1 MRGIPMRNDAIAYNE
16 KYWNNHADLWFGTTA
31 LPQYGV
37 KFPTED
43 ELKLFGNVTGKK
55 MLEIC
60 CGSGHSLKYHAERK
74 AGELWG
80 IDISQNQ
87 LDNAQK
93 YLDECGYA
101 ANLICSSMEE
111 MNLPQCYFDYV
122 YSIYGI
128 GWTTDLQGTF
138 NKIASCLKK
147 MGYLFLA
154 GITRYIIALPFVER
168 MERIC
173 WMMAKWY
180 LNQVTLM
187 NLIIKCLCMIVKLF
201 CVIV

>member
-1 MRGIPMRNDAIAYNE
+1 MLAG
-16 KYWNNHADLWFGTTA
+16 A

-60 CGSGHSLKYHAERK
+60 CGSGHSLKYHAERN

-101 ANLICSSMEE
+101 ANLICSSM
-111 MNLPQCYFDYV
+111 
-122 YSIYGI
+122 
-128 GWTTDLQGTF
+128 TDIMYIDF
-138 NKIASCLKK
+138 
-147 MGYLFLA
+147 FLA
-154 GITRYIIALPFVER
+154 R
-168 MERIC
+168 MIEN
-173 WMMAKWY
+173 Y
-180 LNQVTLM
+180 
-187 NLIIKCLCMIVKLF
+187 F
-201 CVIV
+201 CYKIL

>member
-1 MRGIPMRNDAIAYNE
+1 MIDDTIIHNN
-16 KYWNNHADLWFGTTA
+16 KTYWNNHADFWFGTTA

-43 ELKLFGNVTGKK
+43 ELKLFGDVTGKK

-60 CGSGHSLKYHAERK
+60 CGSGHSLKYHAERN

-87 LDNAQK
+87 LDNAKK
-93 YLDECGYA
+93 YLKEYGYA

-111 MNLPQCYFDYV
+111 MNLPQDYFDYV

-138 NKIASCLKK
+138 NKIASSLPDGEYSATSSRQVGCPPCAARAAIPCGLAVCKQNQ
-147 MGYLFLA
+147 MLFTS
-154 GITRYIIALPFVER
+154 GKFE
-168 MERIC
+168 C
-173 WMMAKWY
+173 
-180 LNQVTLM
+180 Q
-187 NLIIKCLCMIVKLF
+187 
-201 CVIV
+201 

>member
-1 MRGIPMRNDAIAYNE
+1 MRDIPMRNDAIAYNE

-60 CGSGHSLKYHAERK
+60 CGSGHSLKYHAERN

-128 GWTTDLQGTF
+128 GWTTDLQGTS
-138 NKIASCLKK
+138 NKIASC
-147 MGYLFLA
+147 
-154 GITRYIIALPFVER
+154 
-168 MERIC
+168 
-173 WMMAKWY
+173 
-180 LNQVTLM
+180 
-187 NLIIKCLCMIVKLF
+187 
-201 CVIV
+201 